1 MLLLTSV
8 LSCKSSPSSPE
19 VGNSPTLPSD
29 TSSGALSVWQQ
40 LGDSLTLERQRQILQ
55 KVLTVAQK
63 EGWAGAVRYC
73 HSAAE
78 TLTFYRTAEFS
89 LQRVALRY
97 RNPKNALADSLDRR
111 AYTYYDTT
119 RAQHSVV
126 WVAGP
131 HTLRYYRP
139 IYLAMPQCL
148 KCHGK
153 PEDLD
158 GPALAEIRRRY
169 PGDKARDF
177 ALGDLRGLWKVEFRL
192 SASP

>member
-1 MLLLTSV
+1 MLILTSV
-8 LSCKSSPSSPE
+8 LSCKVSPSGSRSDNPI
-19 VGNSPTLPSD
+19 VLPPD
-29 TSSGALSVWQQ
+29 TSSGALSVWQR

-55 KVLTVAQK
+55 KVLAIAQK

-78 TLTFYRTAEFS
+78 TLTFYRTAGLS
-89 LQRVALRY
+89 LQRIALRY
-97 RNPKNALADSLDRR
+97 RNPKNALVDSLDRR
-111 AYTYYDTT
+111 AYAYYDTS
-119 RAQHSVV
+119 RAQQSVV

-139 IYLAMPQCL
+139 IYIAMPQCL
-148 KCHGK
+148 KCHGTRD
-153 PEDLD
+153 DLD

-169 PGDKARDF
+169 PGDKAKDF

-192 SASP
+192 TASP